1 VTLRFID
8 VDDARTR
15 LSAAGYLPDTAT
27 AIVAFLADK
36 LERPIL
42 VEGPAGVGKTEL
54 ARAISVATGRKLL
67 RLQCYEGLDESRAL
81 YEWDYGKQ
89 LLYTQLLRDR
99 VNDVVGGAAAGAG
112 GAGVS
117 LDDAVDRLQAHHS
130 AFFSPAFLIER
141 PLLQALRSDVPCVLL
156 IDEIDKA
163 DPELEALLLELLG
176 EMQVSI
182 PELGVVTA
190 KTWPLVVLTSNA
202 ARELSEPLRRR
213 CLHLALTFPDAAREL
228 AIVKARLP
236 GIDEKLAA
244 HVTTAVGRIRLL
256 DLKKPPSIGET
267 LDWVRALQAL
277 GRGVVDEAALK
288 ETLGVLLK
296 HREDQLV
303 VMGKRVEITRP

>member
-1 VTLRFID
+1 MINRFVD
-8 VDDARTR
+8 VEDARKR
-15 LSAAGYLPDTAT
+15 LSAAGYLPDAAT

-36 LERPIL
+36 LERPVL

-54 ARAISVATGRKLL
+54 ARAVATATGRKLL

-81 YEWDYGKQ
+81 FEWDYGKQ

-99 VNDVVGGAAAGAG
+99 VNDVVGAPGSG
-112 GAGVS
+112 S

-190 KTWPLVVLTSNA
+190 KTWPFVVLTSNA
-202 ARELSEPLRRR
+202 SRELSEPLRRR

-236 GIDEKLAA
+236 GIDERLAQ

-277 GRGVVDEAALK
+277 GRNVVDEHALK

-303 VMGKRVEITRP
+303 VMSKRVEVTRPDPT